1 MNVQFAIDILR
12 MALWNALIISL
23 PPLGAGLVVGLV
35 ISVFQTATNI
45 QEQTLTFVPK
55 IVGLIVVMLFVGPW
69 IIEQLMEFTIQM
81 WELMAQVGK
90 F

>member
-1 MNVQFAIDILR
+1 MSVQFAIDVLR
-12 MALWNALIISL
+12 MALWNALLISL
-23 PPLGAGLVVGLV
+23 PPLGAGLIVGLV

-55 IVGLIVVMLFVGPW
+55 MVGLILVMLFVGPW
-69 IIEQLMEFTIQM
+69 IVEELMEFTIQT
-81 WELMAQVGK
+81 WELMEQVSR

>member
-1 MNVQFAIDILR
+1 MSVQFAIDVLR

-23 PPLGAGLVVGLV
+23 PPLGAGLIVGLA

-69 IIEQLMEFTIQM
+69 IVEQLMEFTIRTWQ
-81 WELMAQVGK
+81 LMEEVSK

>member
-1 MNVQFAIDILR
+1 MSVQFAIDVLR
-12 MALWNALIISL
+12 MALWNALLISL
-23 PPLGAGLVVGLV
+23 PPLGAGLIVGLV

-55 IVGLIVVMLFVGPW
+55 IVGLILVMLFVGPW
-69 IIEQLMEFTIQM
+69 IVEELMEFTIQT
-81 WELMAQVGK
+81 WELMEQVSR